1 MTADRP
7 DSGPAPSRTRR
18 DDTIQAL
25 STAFAQDEL
34 SVEEFE
40 RRVDIAHRASAPAE
54 LDALLSDLKV
64 SLPVPAKSAPTPAA
78 PKTPAAALPAE
89 IRDQQTLVA
98 IMGGVERKGAWVP
111 ARHNQLFAMMGGMEL
126 DFREARLGP
135 GVTEVTVVCCMGGI
149 EIIVPPGLNVDA
161 NGVAIMGGFG
171 HATPVAVSSPDAP
184 VLRINGFVLM
194 GGVEILVRMPGETA
208 KDARK
213 RARSERKQLR
223 HKSE

>member
-1 MTADRP
+1 MTADRS
-7 DSGPAPSRTRR
+7 DSGPVPSRTRR

-25 STAFAQDEL
+25 SAAFAQDEI

-64 SLPVPAKSAPTPAA
+64 SLPVPAKSAPTPA
-78 PKTPAAALPAE
+78 PRTPAAALPAE
-89 IRDQQTLVA
+89 IREHQTLVA

-111 ARHNQLFAMMGGMEL
+111 ARRNQLFAMMGGMEL

-171 HATPVAVSSPDAP
+171 HAMPVAVSSPDAP

-194 GGVEILVRMPGETA
+194 GGVDITVRIPGETA

-223 HKSE
+223 RKSE